1 MCPLR
6 RGAIRERIGLHR
18 PGLMAVLIPRVRR
31 SNMTEKKQTLSHI
44 ALISLHGLIRAEN
57 PELGRDADTGGQIR
71 YVLEVAREL
80 ARQEGVERVDLI
92 TRQIFDD
99 RVGPDYSRVEEEIE
113 GNARIIRLPFG
124 PKRYLRKEALWPYI
138 EVFID
143 QALGYFKRNGMP
155 DVIHG
160 HYADAGLAGAYLA
173 RLLHVPFV
181 FTGHSLGRVKRQRL
195 LAGNGNAEAIERQY
209 NLSTRV
215 EAEEFALETASIV
228 ITSTYQEVE
237 EQYALYDHYV
247 PERMEVI
254 PPGVDL
260 DRYTSEPV
268 DEESTN
274 IVQETYRFLK
284 DPDKPL
290 IMTMARPDERKNLD
304 MLVKVYGESEE
315 LQKHANLL
323 LILGTRDDLRDLPTG
338 QQKVIR
344 NILTL
349 IDVYDLYGK
358 VAYPKTHLP
367 SEVPDLYR
375 LLHQKKGVFINP
387 ALTEPFGLT
396 LLEAAASGVPVVA
409 TNDGGPQD
417 IIANCRNGL
426 LVDPLNPQEIEHA
439 LMRML
444 TEPDQWEEWSQ
455 NGLQG
460 AREHYTWNTHARR
473 YVRDLNDILTH
484 SAEPALA
491 TPRKKRQIPNFD
503 RLIITD
509 LDNTLT
515 GDNAALAEF
524 IELIKQ
530 HENVGFGIATG
541 RPLSAVK
548 RMVEDLNLPMPDLL
562 NTAVGTELYYG
573 EGLVPDHSWREQI
586 GYQWKPDEIRA
597 VLDEQPGFY
606 RQRDEQQ
613 TEFKISYEIDAQV
626 APSLTE
632 IKTVLRQAGLR
643 ANVVLSLGMYLD
655 VIPVRGGSEYSMRH
669 LLYRWG
675 FAPEK
680 VLVAGDCGNDEG
692 MLKGRTLGVV
702 VGNHSPELNKLKN
715 WPRIYFAEATH
726 ARGIIEGIQYYQFLD
741 NITIP
746 NDQVDE

>member
-1 MCPLR
+1 
-6 RGAIRERIGLHR
+6 
-18 PGLMAVLIPRVRR
+18 
-31 SNMTEKKQTLSHI
+31 MTDKKQTLSHI

-143 QALGYFKRNGMP
+143 QALGYFKRNGLP

-260 DRYTSEPV
+260 DRYTSDPA
-268 DEESTN
+268 EEETTN

-304 MLVKVYGESEE
+304 MLVKVYGESKE

-323 LILGTRDDLRDLPTG
+323 LILGTRDDLRDLPSG

-375 LLHQKKGVFINP
+375 LLHQKKGIFINP

-409 TNDGGPQD
+409 TNDGGPLD

-444 TEPDQWEEWSQ
+444 TEPEQWEEWSR

-484 SAEPALA
+484 SVEPALA

-515 GDNAALAEF
+515 GDNQALAEF
-524 IELIKQ
+524 IELINQ
-530 HENVGFGIATG
+530 HEHVGFGIATG

-573 EGLVPDHSWREQI
+573 EGLVPDHSWRDQI

-597 VLDEQPGFY
+597 VLDAQPGFY
-606 RQRDEQQ
+606 RQREEQQ
-613 TEFKISYEIDAQV
+613 TEFKISYEIDTQV